1 MELNYLLQ
9 GLDIVSVAGVANGDV
24 SDVCYDSRK
33 CQDRSLFVAISG
45 LKYDGH
51 QYIDHAIKQGAAYI
65 IYEHD
70 ITFQPNVVYVKVK
83 NSRRTLGRLGRN
95 FFGNPTAE
103 LCLIGITGTNG
114 KTTVSYLL
122 ESILKTAGIS
132 VGVVGTINSRYGD
145 EIHESSITTPES
157 IDLQQMFRQ
166 MVDAGVTH
174 VVMEVSSHA
183 LDQGRV
189 DDCEY
194 DYGIFTNLS
203 QDHLDYHHT
212 IEKYYIAKRRYFR
225 EILKDGRK
233 MIINGDDPWGRQ
245 MIRETEVSATTFGIH
260 RECTV
265 SSGHF
270 DLSLTGIQA
279 DVTTSNGNFSV
290 SSALIGKFNLYNILA
305 SVAVAVKLGI
315 EPDVIKQGIEQ
326 LRNVPGRFQKVS
338 RDEEP
343 AVFVD
348 YAHTDDALRNVLENL
363 VLFKTHNI
371 ITVFGCGGDRDRGKR
386 PLMGKA
392 ASDLSDLAIITSD
405 NPRTED
411 PLEIINQIE
420 SGVRESSARKVSIQ
434 GIGRGEYD
442 KGYTI
447 IPDRRE
453 AIFTAVSIAGPR
465 DIILVAGKGH
475 ENYQILGEKRI
486 FFDDSIV
493 AREAL
498 DKRRTEIVE

>member
-1 MELNYLLQ
+1 
-9 GLDIVSVAGVANGDV
+9 
-24 SDVCYDSRK
+24 
-33 CQDRSLFVAISG
+33 
-45 LKYDGH
+45 
-51 QYIDHAIKQGAAYI
+51 
-65 IYEHD
+65 
-70 ITFQPNVVYVKVK
+70 
-83 NSRRTLGRLGRN
+83 
-95 FFGNPTAE
+95 
-103 LCLIGITGTNG
+103 
-114 KTTVSYLL
+114 
-122 ESILKTAGIS
+122 
-132 VGVVGTINSRYGD
+132 
-145 EIHESSITTPES
+145 
-157 IDLQQMFRQ
+157 
-166 MVDAGVTH
+166 
-174 VVMEVSSHA
+174 VSSHA
-183 LDQGRV
+183 LDQTRV

-212 IEKYYIAKRRYFR
+212 IEKYYVAKKRYFR
-225 EILKDGRK
+225 EILKDGEK

-245 MIRETEVSATTFGIH
+245 MIRETGISATTFGIH
-260 RECTV
+260 RECSV

-270 DLSLTGIQA
+270 DLSLAGIHA
-279 DVTTSNGNFSV
+279 DIATSNGNFSV
-290 SSALIGKFNLYNILA
+290 SSSLIGKFNLYNILA

-315 EPDVIKQGIEQ
+315 PPEVIKQGIEK
-326 LRNVPGRFQKVS
+326 LHNVPGRFQKVS
-338 RDEEP
+338 QDEEP

-363 VLFKTHNI
+363 VQFKTHNI

-420 SGVRESSARKVSIQ
+420 VGVRETSARKISLQ
-434 GIGRGEYD
+434 GIDRGKYD

-465 DIILVAGKGH
+465 DILLIAGKGH

-486 FFDDSIV
+486 FFDDTIV

-498 DKRRTEIVE
+498 DKRCAEIVK